1 MPYIDS
7 PRHVIKNSMGITYCI
22 WYKNGLFMSM
32 LESDNHWGPPFLLS
46 ENATSDFSAVVDPE
60 DTIRA
65 AFVDYAGRLLYIG
78 ACEEKKQPM
87 VLLESRIVGSA
98 PYNITLEET
107 KDCSNVFY
115 IVSHNRK
122 QLLTYQRIE
131 NTNYSMPEVEGVIAK
146 DVQNYTVCSDKSSLH
161 LFFITEIQDVNLII
175 HRRIDSDGKASKPNS
190 APFPYKTSKRLQS
203 VMAKDGIIYIMASND
218 ENNDS
223 TMVFRFDI
231 ETRKF
236 TKGLEVFNL
245 STPQGFDSL
254 IMINNYPSIV
264 RTCKDHF
271 LLTGIKPDASA
282 ASGDV
287 KIDMTGN
294 NPPIKCKYLSRFKD
308 DLNFSCGQ
316 IPILFGSGLR
326 FPFDWRT
333 FAVNKLDHLSDDKNI
348 LHERVREL
356 EGRIEFLENA
366 IREILRP

>member
-7 PRHVIKNSMGITYCI
+7 HRHVIKNSMGVTYCI
-22 WYKNGLFMSM
+22 WYKNGLFMSL
-32 LESDNHWGPPFLLS
+32 LEDDNHWGPPFLLS
-46 ENATSDFSAVVDPE
+46 ENATSDFSAVIDSE

-78 ACEEKKQPM
+78 ACEEKKEPT

-107 KDCSNVFY
+107 KDCSNIFY

-131 NTNYSMPEVEGVIAK
+131 NTSYSMPEVEGVLAK
-146 DVQNYTVCSDKSSLH
+146 DSQNFTVCSDISSVH
-161 LFFITEIQDVNLII
+161 LFFITEIQDVNLIV
-175 HRRIDSDGKASKPNS
+175 HRRIGSDGKASKPNS
-190 APFPYKTSKRLQS
+190 MPFPYKISKRLQS
-203 VMAKDGIIYIMASND
+203 VMAKDGVIYILASSD
-218 ENNDS
+218 EGNDS
-223 TMVFRFDI
+223 TLLFMFDV
-231 ETRKF
+231 ETKKF

-254 IMINNYPSIV
+254 IVIDNYPSVV

-271 LLTGIKPDASA
+271 LLARIRPDASSA
-282 ASGDV
+282 LNEA
-287 KIDMTGN
+287 KIDLPGN
-294 NPPIKCKYLSRFKD
+294 SPPVKCRYRSRYKD
-308 DLNFSCGQ
+308 DVGFSFDE

-333 FAVNKLDHLSDDKNI
+333 FAGNKFDHLMDDKAI
-348 LHERVREL
+348 LHERVKEL
-356 EGRIEFLENA
+356 EVRIEFLENA